1 MEDDFYIDYNK
12 LYDDPIQIEYIN
24 RTVNKSMVV
33 AGDAGSGKSL
43 IALHKA
49 KKVSALGSY
58 AIIVYTKS
66 LKKYFEDGLKS
77 LGLRNVYYYNEWK
90 KIYDKWRE
98 DYTKRPKV
106 KYLVV
111 DECQD
116 FSSDEIDELRRF
128 GEICFFF
135 GDTNQ
140 SIMSF
145 RTALQSVEDTARVI
159 GVGIDPLYRN
169 YRLTIENALLAEK
182 IGSVE
187 DVAEKCVRH
196 GEKPRIFKSDTID
209 GQLDKI
215 ASIIKN
221 RPLANVG
228 VLMKYNTIDSALK
241 SWDHNPKLSVEYAKN
256 YLESKGLT
264 VEYKYHYDIDTAM
277 DLDFHSSN
285 PKILT
290 WWCAKGLQFKDVF
303 IPACN
308 WKYEDK
314 ARSAM
319 YVAVTRTSERLYLC
333 YSDSLMEWFP
343 EESSDLYGNPKTS
356 F

>member
-1 MEDDFYIDYNK
+1 MEEDFYIDYNK
-12 LYDDPIQIEYIN
+12 LDSIQRTYID
-24 RTVNKSMVV
+24 RKVNKSMVV

-49 KKVSALGSY
+49 KIVSALGSY

-77 LGLRNVYYYNEWK
+77 LELKNVYYYNEWK
-90 KIYDKWRE
+90 RLGFA
-98 DYTKRPKV
+98 RPKV
-106 KYLVV
+106 KYLIV

-145 RTALQSVEDTARVI
+145 RKALQSVEDTARAIGI
-159 GVGIDPLYRN
+159 GVDTLYRN
-169 YRLTIENALLAEK
+169 YRLTVENALLAEK
-182 IGSVE
+182 IGDVE
-187 DVAEKCVRH
+187 DVVDKCFRH
-196 GEKPRIFKSDTID
+196 GEKPRIFESNTVDE
-209 GQLDKI
+209 QLDKI
-215 ASIIKN
+215 VSIIKN
-221 RPLANVG
+221 RRLTNVG
-228 VLMKYNTIDSALK
+228 VLMRHNTIESAQIH
-241 SWDHNPKLSVEYAKN
+241 SGNSKLSVEYAKK
-256 YLESKGLT
+256 YFEKKGLT
-264 VEYKYHYDIDTAM
+264 VEYKYNANMDTAM

-290 WWCAKGLQFKDVF
+290 WWCAKGLQFNDVF
-303 IPACN
+303 IPACDFD
-308 WKYEDK
+308 YDDDV
-314 ARSAM
+314 RSAM

-333 YSDSLMEWFP
+333 YSDSLMKWFP
-343 EESSDLYGNPKTS
+343 EESSDLYGNPKA
-356 F
+356 

>member
-1 MEDDFYIDYNK
+1 MEEDFYIDYNK
-12 LYDDPIQIEYIN
+12 LDSIQRTYID
-24 RTVNKSMVV
+24 RKVNKSMVV

-49 KKVSALGSY
+49 KIVSALGSY

-77 LGLRNVYYYNEWK
+77 LELKNVYYYNEWK
-90 KIYDKWRE
+90 RLGFA
-98 DYTKRPKV
+98 RPKV
-106 KYLVV
+106 KYLIV

-145 RTALQSVEDTARVI
+145 RKALQSVEDTARAIGI
-159 GVGIDPLYRN
+159 GVDPLYRN
-169 YRLTIENALLAEK
+169 YRLTVENALLAEK
-182 IGSVE
+182 IGDVE
-187 DVAEKCVRH
+187 DVVDKCFRH
-196 GEKPRIFKSDTID
+196 GEKPRIFESNTVDE
-209 GQLDKI
+209 QLDKI
-215 ASIIKN
+215 VSIIKN
-221 RPLANVG
+221 RRLTNVG
-228 VLMKYNTIDSALK
+228 VLMRHNTIESAQIH
-241 SWDHNPKLSVEYAKN
+241 SGNSKLSVEYAKK
-256 YLESKGLT
+256 YFEKKGLT
-264 VEYKYHYDIDTAM
+264 VEYKYNANMDTAM

-290 WWCAKGLQFKDVF
+290 WWCAKGLQFNDVF
-303 IPACN
+303 IPACDFD
-308 WKYEDK
+308 YDDDV
-314 ARSAM
+314 RSAM

-333 YSDSLMEWFP
+333 YSDSLMKWFP
-343 EESSDLYGNPKTS
+343 EESSDLYGNPKA
-356 F
+356 

>member
-1 MEDDFYIDYNK
+1 MEEDFYIDYNK
-12 LYDDPIQIEYIN
+12 LDSIQRAYID
-24 RTVNKSMVV
+24 RKVNKSMVI

-49 KKVSALGSY
+49 KIVSALGSY

-77 LGLRNVYYYNEWK
+77 LGLKNVYYYNEWK
-90 KIYDKWRE
+90 KDYDKWRNN
-98 DYTKRPKV
+98 YNKRPVV
-106 KYLVV
+106 KYLIV

-116 FSSDEIDELRRF
+116 FSSDEICELRKF

-145 RTALQSVEDTARVI
+145 RKALQSVEDTARAI
-159 GVGIDPLYRN
+159 GVGIDSLYRN
-169 YRLTIENALLAEK
+169 YRLTVENALLAEE
-182 IGSVE
+182 IGEVE
-187 DVAEKCVRH
+187 DVVDKCFRH
-196 GEKPRIFKSDTID
+196 GEKPRIFEADSID

-221 RPLANVG
+221 RRLTNVG
-228 VLMKYNTIDSALK
+228 ILMRHNTMESAQNH
-241 SWDHNPKLSVEYAKN
+241 SGNSKLSVEYAKN
-256 YLESKGLT
+256 YFEKKGLT
-264 VEYKYHYDIDTAM
+264 VEFKYNANMDTAM

-290 WWCAKGLQFKDVF
+290 WWCAKGLQFNDVF

-308 WKYEDK
+308 FDYDD
-314 ARSAM
+314 AVRSAM

-343 EESSDLYGNPKTS
+343 EESSDLYGNAKAS

>member
-1 MEDDFYIDYNK
+1 M
-12 LYDDPIQIEYIN
+12 
-24 RTVNKSMVV
+24 
-33 AGDAGSGKSL
+33 
-43 IALHKA
+43 
-49 KKVSALGSY
+49 
-58 AIIVYTKS
+58 
-66 LKKYFEDGLKS
+66 
-77 LGLRNVYYYNEWK
+77 
-90 KIYDKWRE
+90 
-98 DYTKRPKV
+98 
-106 KYLVV
+106 VV

-145 RTALQSVEDTARVI
+145 RKDLQSVEDTARAI

-169 YRLTIENALLAEK
+169 YRLTIENALLAED
-182 IGSVE
+182 IGEVE
-187 DVAEKCVRH
+187 DVVDKCFRH
-196 GEKPRIFKSDTID
+196 GEKPRIFESDTID

-215 ASIIKN
+215 VSIIKN
-221 RPLANVG
+221 RRLTNVG
-228 VLMKYNTIDSALK
+228 VLMRYNTEKSAEAR
-241 SWDHNPKLSVEYAKN
+241 SNNPKLSVEYVKK
-256 YLESKGLT
+256 YFEKKGLT
-264 VEYKYHYDIDTAM
+264 VEFKYNANMDTAM
-277 DLDFHSSN
+277 ELDFHSSN

-290 WWCAKGLQFKDVF
+290 WWCAKGLQFNDVF

-308 WKYEDK
+308 FDYDDDV
-314 ARSAM
+314 RSAM